1 MRCAALRSI
10 ISALERDSQ
19 ASAGADWLAP
29 QGPREGLRHY
39 AEVVRQRL
47 RLIIAC
53 LLVATIAAG
62 VYTKL
67 APQSWKAESR
77 LLVTPVNGETNLIG
91 LGLISNSSSPG
102 GDVSTAA
109 SLVTTPEVAALV
121 AVDIGRTTGRAVLK
135 QVSAVPVAQSNVVA
149 ITATASSAGRAQ
161 AIASA
166 FAIDT
171 VKNRT
176 QTLHRQ
182 LEQIIPALKQQVQAL
197 PPLQRTGQGS
207 LNERLAAL
215 QTLLA
220 GPDPTI
226 AVESVA
232 QRPSA
237 PSWPRT
243 KLTIIAGILVG
254 LIVGVGG
261 AFASEGLDPRVR
273 REETLRR
280 IFRLPVLARIPRER
294 RPPSRTVPLRPD
306 ELSPAAE
313 ESYRMLRVALGLRG
327 RPAAVHRSVM
337 VTGATRSE
345 GKSSVALNLAAT
357 VALAGHKVI
366 LVEADLR
373 RPSLGSALGLPAK
386 RGKRG
391 TAGVLMG
398 EVTLEDALSPVRA
411 ISNNLSVVLVEQS
424 APYLADGLLAASD
437 AVVEQA
443 ESLADYVIFDAPP
456 VTEVSDALPLS
467 QHVDDVLIV
476 VRLGHTRTDQL
487 VNLGEVLTR
496 QNVRP
501 AGLVIVSD
509 DPNQG
514 SAYYAATPP
523 GPRGSGTTPRE
534 KIRIVEA

>member
-1 MRCAALRSI
+1 
-10 ISALERDSQ
+10 
-19 ASAGADWLAP
+19 
-29 QGPREGLRHY
+29 
-39 AEVVRQRL
+39 
-47 RLIIAC
+47 
-53 LLVATIAAG
+53 
-62 VYTKL
+62 
-67 APQSWKAESR
+67 
-77 LLVTPVNGETNLIG
+77 
-91 LGLISNSSSPG
+91 
-102 GDVSTAA
+102 
-109 SLVTTPEVAALV
+109 
-121 AVDIGRTTGRAVLK
+121 
-135 QVSAVPVAQSNVVA
+135 
-149 ITATASSAGRAQ
+149 
-161 AIASA
+161 
-166 FAIDT
+166 
-171 VKNRT
+171 
-176 QTLHRQ
+176 
-182 LEQIIPALKQQVQAL
+182 
-197 PPLQRTGQGS
+197 
-207 LNERLAAL
+207 
-215 QTLLA
+215 
-220 GPDPTI
+220 
-226 AVESVA
+226 
-232 QRPSA
+232 
-237 PSWPRT
+237 
-243 KLTIIAGILVG
+243 
-254 LIVGVGG
+254 
-261 AFASEGLDPRVR
+261 
-273 REETLRR
+273 
-280 IFRLPVLARIPRER
+280 
-294 RPPSRTVPLRPD
+294 
-306 ELSPAAE
+306 
-313 ESYRMLRVALGLRG
+313 MLRVALGLSG

-509 DPNQG
+509 DLSQG

-523 GPRGSGTTPRE
+523 GPRGSGTRPRE